1 MQEDKTSHY
10 FSVKGRISEELDGVI
25 GCNDTGL
32 QELPFSR
39 HAVHD
44 ASMPFPER
52 DAV

>member
-1 MQEDKTSHY
+1 MEEDENSHY

-25 GCNDTGL
+25 DCNDPGL
-32 QELPFSR
+32 PELPFSR
-39 HAVHD
+39 HAVHH